1 MWLSICLVVWFAVFP
16 LHIYILFVLSSFT
29 GLFVVNLSSDG
40 TPLPL
45 DKLEILLLF
54 LLLFQPFINFFE
66 WISSFYRVSLD
77 FTYLL
82 ERPAPT
88 NWIKDS
94 SLILSNALLACC
106 LVNPH
111 NSLVFSFVIDPLT
124 SIYFE
129 VFHLTTNWRRKFR

>member
-1 MWLSICLVVWFAVFP
+1 MGKKVGQSTFKNRKTPWNSKGFCICSDYSSSTKDMWLSIYLVVSFAVLP
-16 LHIYILFVLSSFT
+16 LHIYVLFVFFSFT

-54 LLLFQPFINFFE
+54 LLLFQPFIIFFE

-88 NWIKDS
+88 N
-94 SLILSNALLACC
+94 
-106 LVNPH
+106 
-111 NSLVFSFVIDPLT
+111 
-124 SIYFE
+124 
-129 VFHLTTNWRRKFR
+129 